1 MYTDIYDSEPEP
13 WRFKPPTKCDTNS
26 KTKLFSYKAPYNGPR
41 LNKAVLTMPY
51 KPDHIH
57 SKGLA
62 DLQTP
67 IPTNFS
73 WRKKGGDRI
82 EKGGLRDQ
90 GGCGDCWSFSV
101 ASVLGD
107 RYSIKYNIKSPYP
120 STSWLTSNAK
130 PPGVQSNQECLIG
143 GNTMLASNWLEQPNN
158 GIKLEECWPYSIIR
172 DNDFVSPEPLNKI
185 QDDCCFNCCGEK
197 VENINKILF
206 SCKPGSSKYL
216 VVMNNDNTINVQ
228 GTINAIKR
236 DIMINGPASTSFYVY
251 KDFMTYWIKD
261 APSGKIYI
269 RNSNVSDGGHAVVI
283 TGWGTQKDDNGNNID
298 YWEIRNS
305 WGDTGDNGYGKIALS
320 TSTPPNMW
328 CQIDIP
334 LYNGQQ
340 FDGGV
345 ISFLPGD
352 LEIKNHKDV
361 LKSSSDNSSTNN
373 FFYNNILYIIIVIV
387 ILVLIILIYFIYR
400 SKYSNTNTDANIN
413 YINKNNIDTNTIL
426 QSFNNNLYP

>member
-1 MYTDIYDSEPEP
+1 MINDN
-13 WRFKPPTKCDTNS
+13 NS
-26 KTKLFSYKAPYNGPR
+26 
-41 LNKAVLTMPY
+41 
-51 KPDHIH
+51 
-57 SKGLA
+57 
-62 DLQTP
+62 
-67 IPTNFS
+67 
-73 WRKKGGDRI
+73 
-82 EKGGLRDQ
+82 
-90 GGCGDCWSFSV
+90 
-101 ASVLGD
+101 
-107 RYSIKYNIKSPYP
+107 
-120 STSWLTSNAK
+120 
-130 PPGVQSNQECLIG
+130 
-143 GNTMLASNWLEQPNN
+143 
-158 GIKLEECWPYSIIR
+158 
-172 DNDFVSPEPLNKI
+172 
-185 QDDCCFNCCGEK
+185 
-197 VENINKILF
+197 NINKIPSLLNNNV
-206 SCKPGSSKYL
+206 CKESIQPIDLDSESLMVKCSITPDNNMYLMTSSDITQSSPL
-216 VVMNNDNTINVQ
+216 NIQINNDNTINVQ

-236 DIMINGPASTSFYVY
+236 DIMINGPVSTSFYVY
-251 KDFMTYWIKD
+251 KDFMTYWDKD

-328 CQIDIP
+328 CQIDVP

-361 LKSSSDNSSTNN
+361 LKSSTDNSSTNN
-373 FFYNNILYIIIVIV
+373 FFYNNLLYIIIVIV
-387 ILVLIILIYFIYR
+387 ILVLIVLIYFIYR